1 MRYYLLLL
9 CAALLLTTAFACG
22 GDDESPAAP
31 ATPAPAPNPDDFQA
45 TIDAALARIAATRA
59 FSAAASQLP
68 AATATPAPTMGRPT
82 VGAAGRPSPT
92 PPAATPA
99 PSVDSS
105 SSVYDLTEIRNW
117 EYAGQNAASAVARI
131 RSIGWI
137 VDGLQTVD
145 EFNAA
150 ERLVNI
156 AIDAPDTLDIL
167 LDNHTLSEGLKP
179 LDLPALLSLQRL
191 AQNRPERLAPLT
203 AAGWFRDGLTPAE
216 AAIVAVLYDRS
227 RFESPEFDDIVSDP
241 ESLEVTMGETR
252 NGAGESVPIAVIRSR
267 DDDDGDV
274 PAGSPVMATAR
285 MAVPIYEEMFAAP
298 LPTPAIVFHITRD
311 VVGMAAGTN
320 YQTHI
325 TLKPEIDRNEQPDF
339 GRHTVFHEIAHYY
352 LYAEPEWYAEGG
364 AEFAASYA
372 RKATQ
377 GAPIAATNSPCA
389 AAASLS
395 EVERRTPGD
404 RREAQSDADLWR
416 CNYSLGE
423 RLLLSLYR
431 ELGEERFL
439 QGWRALY
446 AELRREPSY
455 PAQRDF
461 SETDLRVAWLRA
473 GGMAGQPALEHI
485 WDQWYRGAA
494 DRAIVAPPDAGPVDT
509 ALPAINGR
517 IDDAYIALQQLGGP
531 VTSFSANEAAGWV
544 YLTLEYSYALSDG
557 PQELELAVVEY
568 YQDGFTYRRRNQT
581 VTLKPEHIGGTQW
594 VSVGPTP
601 PRRWAPG
608 QYWVSVHAG
617 GRKIAEV
624 GFEVTP

>member
-9 CAALLLTTAFACG
+9 CAALLLTTTFACG
-22 GDDESPAAP
+22 GDAESPAAP
-31 ATPAPAPNPDDFQA
+31 ATPAANPDDFQA

-59 FSAAASQLP
+59 FSAAATQLP
-68 AATATPAPTMGRPT
+68 AATATPTMDRPAA
-82 VGAAGRPSPT
+82 GAAVQPSPSPT
-92 PPAATPA
+92 PPTATPA
-99 PSVDSS
+99 PAVDSS
-105 SSVYDLTEIRNW
+105 SSVYDLAEIRNW

-203 AAGWFRDGLTPAE
+203 AAGWFRDGLTPEE

-227 RFESPEFDDIVSDP
+227 RFESPEFDDIVSNP
-241 ESLEVTMGETR
+241 ESLEVTMGEAR
-252 NGAGESVPIAVIRSR
+252 NGAGESVPIAVIRS
-267 DDDDGDV
+267 GGV
-274 PAGSPVMATAR
+274 PAGSPVMTTAR
-285 MAVPIYEEMFAAP
+285 MAVAIYEEMFAAP
-298 LPTPAIVFHITRD
+298 LPTPAMVFHITPY
-311 VVGMAAGTN
+311 VAGTAAGTN

-325 TLKPEIDRNEQPDF
+325 TLKPEIDHNEQPDF
-339 GRHTVFHEIAHYY
+339 GSHTVFHEIAHYY

-377 GAPIAATNSPCA
+377 GAPIAATNSPCS
-389 AAASLS
+389 AASTLS
-395 EVERRTPGD
+395 EVERRIPDD
-404 RREAQSDADLWR
+404 RPEAQADADLWR

-446 AELRREPSY
+446 AELRQEPSY

-485 WDQWYRGAA
+485 WDQWYRGSA
-494 DRAIVAPPDAGPVDT
+494 DRAIVAPPDAGPVDA

-531 VTSFSANEAAGWV
+531 VSSFSAGEAAGWI
-544 YLTLEYSYALSDG
+544 YLTLEYSYALSG
-557 PQELELAVVEY
+557 SPQELELEVVEY
-568 YQDGFTYRRRNQT
+568 YQDGFTYRRRSQT
-581 VTLKPEHIGGTQW
+581 ITVKPEHIGGTQW

-617 GRKIAEV
+617 GRKVAEV

>member
-31 ATPAPAPNPDDFQA
+31 ATPAAANPDDFQA

-59 FSAAASQLP
+59 FSAAAARSP

-105 SSVYDLTEIRNW
+105 SSVYDLAEIRNW

-203 AAGWFRDGLTPAE
+203 AAGWFRDGLTSDE

-241 ESLEVTMGETR
+241 ESLEVTMGEAR
-252 NGAGESVPIAVIRSR
+252 NGAGESVPIAVIRS
-267 DDDDGDV
+267 GAV
-274 PAGSPVMATAR
+274 PAGSPVMTTAR

-298 LPTPAIVFHITRD
+298 LPTPAIVFHITD
-311 VVGMAAGTN
+311 YVAGTAAGTN

-446 AELRREPSY
+446 AELLREPSY

-494 DRAIVAPPDAGPVDT
+494 DRAVVAPPDAGPVDT

-517 IDDAYIALQQLGGP
+517 IDNAYIALQQLGGP
-531 VTSFSANEAAGWV
+531 VSSFSAGEAAGWI
-544 YLTLEYSYALSDG
+544 YLTLEYSYALSGG

-617 GRKIAEV
+617 GRKVAEV

>member
-9 CAALLLTTAFACG
+9 CATLLLTTAFACG
-22 GDDESPAAP
+22 GDDEPPAA
-31 ATPAPAPNPDDFQA
+31 ATPAPAANPDDFQA
-45 TIDAALARIAATRA
+45 TIDAALARIAATKA
-59 FSAAASQLP
+59 FSGAATQLP
-68 AATATPAPTMGRPT
+68 AATPTPTMGRPT
-82 VGAAGRPSPT
+82 VDAAGRPAPT

-105 SSVYDLTEIRNW
+105 SSVYDLAEIRNW

-203 AAGWFRDGLTPAE
+203 AAGWFRDGLTPDE

-241 ESLEVTMGETR
+241 ESLEVTMGEAR
-252 NGAGESVPIAVIRSR
+252 NGAGESVPIAVIRS
-267 DDDDGDV
+267 GGV
-274 PAGSPVMATAR
+274 PAGSPVLATAR
-285 MAVPIYEEMFAAP
+285 MAVPVYEEMFAAP
-298 LPTPAIVFHITRD
+298 LPTPAIVFHITPY
-311 VVGMAAGTN
+311 VAGTLAGTN

-325 TLKPEIDRNEQPDF
+325 TLKPEIDRNEQPDS
-339 GRHTVFHEIAHYY
+339 GGHLVFHEIAHYY

-395 EVERRTPGD
+395 EVERRTPDD

-431 ELGEERFL
+431 ELREERFL

-485 WDQWYRGAA
+485 WDQWYRGSA
-494 DRAIVAPPDAGPVDT
+494 DRAIATPPDTEPVDA

-531 VTSFSANEAAGWV
+531 VSSFSANEVAGWV

-617 GRKIAEV
+617 GRKVAEV

>member
-31 ATPAPAPNPDDFQA
+31 ATPAAAANPDDFQA

-82 VGAAGRPSPT
+82 VDAAGRPSPT

-105 SSVYDLTEIRNW
+105 QSVYDLAEIRNW

-167 LDNHTLSEGLKP
+167 LDNHTLSEGLTP

-203 AAGWFRDGLTPAE
+203 AAGWFRDGLTPEE

-241 ESLEVTMGETR
+241 ESLAVTMGETR
-252 NGAGESVPIAVIRSR
+252 NGAGESVPIAVIRS
-267 DDDDGDV
+267 GAV

-298 LPTPAIVFHITRD
+298 LPTPAIVFHITD
-311 VVGMAAGTN
+311 YVAGTAAGTN

-372 RKATQ
+372 RKAAQ

-395 EVERRTPGD
+395 EVERRTPDD

-446 AELRREPSY
+446 AEPRREPSY

-485 WDQWYRGAA
+485 WDQWYRGSA
-494 DRAIVAPPDAGPVDT
+494 DRAIVAPPDTGPVDT

-517 IDDAYIALQQLGGP
+517 VDDAYIALQQLGGP
-531 VTSFSANEAAGWV
+531 VSSFSAGEAAGWI
-544 YLTLEYSYALSDG
+544 YLTLEYSYALSGG

-601 PRRWAPG
+601 PHRWAPG
-608 QYWVSVHAG
+608 QYWVSVHAD

>member
-22 GDDESPAAP
+22 GDAESPVAP
-31 ATPAPAPNPDDFQA
+31 ATTPANPDDFQA
-45 TIDAALARIAATRA
+45 TIDAALARIAATKA
-59 FSAAASQLP
+59 FSGAATQLP
-68 AATATPAPTMGRPT
+68 AAAPTPTMGRPT
-82 VGAAGRPSPT
+82 AGAAARPSPT

-105 SSVYDLTEIRNW
+105 QSVYDLAEIRNW

-179 LDLPALLSLQRL
+179 LDLPALLSLQRM
-191 AQNRPERLAPLT
+191 AQNRPERLAQLT

-241 ESLEVTMGETR
+241 DSLEVTMGEAL
-252 NGAGESVPIAVIRSR
+252 NGAGESVPIAVIRS
-267 DDDDGDV
+267 GDV

-298 LPTPAIVFHITRD
+298 LPTPAIVFHITPY
-311 VVGMAAGTN
+311 VAGTAAGTN

-395 EVERRTPGD
+395 EVERRPPDD
-404 RREAQSDADLWR
+404 RQEAQSDADLWR

-446 AELRREPSY
+446 AELRQEPSY

-485 WDQWYRGAA
+485 WDQWYRGSA
-494 DRAIVAPPDAGPVDT
+494 DRAIVAPPDTGPVDA

-531 VTSFSANEAAGWV
+531 VSSFSAGEAAGWI

-581 VTLKPEHIGGTQW
+581 ITVTPEHIGGTQW
-594 VSVGPTP
+594 LSVGPSAG
-601 PRRWAPG
+601 RRWAPG
-608 QYWVSVHAG
+608 QYWVYVHAG

>member
-22 GDDESPAAP
+22 GDDESPVAPAAP
-31 ATPAPAPNPDDFQA
+31 AANPDDFQA
-45 TIDAALARIAATRA
+45 TIDAALARIAATKA
-59 FSAAASQLP
+59 FSGAATQLP
-68 AATATPAPTMGRPT
+68 AATPTPTMGRPT
-82 VGAAGRPSPT
+82 AGAAARPSPT

-105 SSVYDLTEIRNW
+105 SSVYDLAEIRNW

-203 AAGWFRDGLTPAE
+203 AAGWFRDGLTPE
-216 AAIVAVLYDRS
+216 EEAIVAVLYDRS

-241 ESLEVTMGETR
+241 ESLEVTMGEAR
-252 NGAGESVPIAVIRSR
+252 NGAGESVPIAVIRS
-267 DDDDGDV
+267 GAV
-274 PAGSPVMATAR
+274 PAGSPVMTTAR

-339 GRHTVFHEIAHYY
+339 SRHTVFHEIAHYY

-372 RKATQ
+372 RKATS

-395 EVERRTPGD
+395 EVERRTPDD
-404 RREAQSDADLWR
+404 RQEAQSDADLWR

-446 AELRREPSY
+446 AELLQEPSY

-494 DRAIVAPPDAGPVDT
+494 DRAIVAPAG
-509 ALPAINGR
+509 
-517 IDDAYIALQQLGGP
+517 
-531 VTSFSANEAAGWV
+531 
-544 YLTLEYSYALSDG
+544 
-557 PQELELAVVEY
+557 
-568 YQDGFTYRRRNQT
+568 RR
-581 VTLKPEHIGGTQW
+581 PC
-594 VSVGPTP
+594 
-601 PRRWAPG
+601 
-608 QYWVSVHAG
+608 
-617 GRKIAEV
+617 
-624 GFEVTP
+624 

>member
-22 GDDESPAAP
+22 GDAESPAPP
-31 ATPAPAPNPDDFQA
+31 ATPASNPDDFQA

-59 FSAAASQLP
+59 FSQAAAQLP
-68 AATATPAPTMGRPT
+68 AATAAPTMGRP
-82 VGAAGRPSPT
+82 AADAAIRPSPSPT
-92 PPAATPA
+92 PPMATPA
-99 PSVDSS
+99 LTVDSS
-105 SSVYDLTEIRNW
+105 PQVYDLSKIRNW

-167 LDNHTLSEGLKP
+167 LDNHTLSEGPKP

-191 AQNRPERLAPLT
+191 AQNRPERLAQLT
-203 AAGWFRDGLTPAE
+203 AAGWFRDGLTPEE

-241 ESLEVTMGETR
+241 ESLEVTMGEAR
-252 NGAGESVPIAVIRSR
+252 NGAGESVPIAIIRS
-267 DDDDGDV
+267 GGV

-298 LPTPAIVFHITRD
+298 LPTPAIVFHITPY
-311 VVGMAAGTN
+311 VAGTAAGAN

-339 GRHTVFHEIAHYY
+339 SRHAVFHEIAHYY

-372 RKATQ
+372 RKVTQ
-377 GAPIAATNSPCA
+377 GAPITATNSPCA

-395 EVERRTPGD
+395 EVERRTPDD
-404 RREAQSDADLWR
+404 RPEAQADADLWR

-446 AELRREPSY
+446 AELRQEPSY

-485 WDQWYRGAA
+485 WDQWYRGSA
-494 DRAIVAPPDAGPVDT
+494 DRAIVAPPDAGPVDA

-531 VTSFSANEAAGWV
+531 VSSFSASEVAGWV
-544 YLTLEYSYALSDG
+544 YLTLEYSYALSG
-557 PQELELAVVEY
+557 SPQELELAVVEY

-581 VTLKPEHIGGTQW
+581 ITLKPEHIGGTQW

-617 GRKIAEV
+617 GRKVAEV

>member
-22 GDDESPAAP
+22 DDDESPAAP
-31 ATPAPAPNPDDFQA
+31 ATPSAANPDDFQA

-82 VGAAGRPSPT
+82 VDAAGRPSPT

-179 LDLPALLSLQRL
+179 LDLPALLSLQRM

-227 RFESPEFDDIVSDP
+227 RFESPEFDDIVSNP
-241 ESLEVTMGETR
+241 ESLAVTMGETR
-252 NGAGESVPIAVIRSR
+252 NGAGESVPIAVIRS
-267 DDDDGDV
+267 GDV

-298 LPTPAIVFHITRD
+298 LPTPAIVFHITPY
-311 VVGMAAGTN
+311 VAGTAAGTN

-446 AELRREPSY
+446 SELRREPSY

-494 DRAIVAPPDAGPVDT
+494 ERAIVAPPDAGPVDT

-531 VTSFSANEAAGWV
+531 VSSFSAGEAAGWI

-608 QYWVSVHAG
+608 QYWVSVHAD

>member
-22 GDDESPAAP
+22 GDDESPVAP
-31 ATPAPAPNPDDFQA
+31 ATPAANLDDFQA

-59 FSAAASQLP
+59 FSAAAAQLP
-68 AATATPAPTMGRPT
+68 AATATPMPTMGSPT

-167 LDNHTLSEGLKP
+167 LDNHTLSEGLTP

-203 AAGWFRDGLTPAE
+203 AAGWFRDGLTSDE

-241 ESLEVTMGETR
+241 ESLAVTMGEAR
-252 NGAGESVPIAVIRSR
+252 NGAGESVPIAVIRS
-267 DDDDGDV
+267 GAV
-274 PAGSPVMATAR
+274 PAGSPVMTTAR

-298 LPTPAIVFHITRD
+298 LPTPAIVFHITD
-311 VVGMAAGTN
+311 YVAGTAAGTN

-339 GRHTVFHEIAHYY
+339 GRHAVFHEIAHYY

-395 EVERRTPGD
+395 EVERRSPD
-404 RREAQSDADLWR
+404 CRQEAQTQADADLCR

-446 AELRREPSY
+446 AELLQEPSY

-485 WDQWYRGAA
+485 WDQWYRGSA
-494 DRAIVAPPDAGPVDT
+494 DRPIVAPPDTGPVDA

-531 VTSFSANEAAGWV
+531 VSSFSAGEAAGWI

-608 QYWVSVHAG
+608 QYWVYVHAG
-617 GRKIAEV
+617 GRKVAEV
-624 GFEVTP
+624 SFEVTP

>member
-22 GDDESPAAP
+22 GDAESPAPPTTP
-31 ATPAPAPNPDDFQA
+31 ATNPNDFQA

-59 FSAAASQLP
+59 FSAAATQLP
-68 AATATPAPTMGRPT
+68 PATATPALTMGRPT
-82 VGAAGRPSPT
+82 VDAAGRPSPT
-92 PPAATPA
+92 PPTATPA

-105 SSVYDLTEIRNW
+105 PSVYDLAEIRNW

-167 LDNHTLSEGLKP
+167 LDNHTLSEGLTP

-191 AQNRPERLAPLT
+191 AQNRPERLAPLN
-203 AAGWFRDGLTPAE
+203 AAGWFRDGLTSDE

-241 ESLEVTMGETR
+241 ESLAVTMGEAR
-252 NGAGESVPIAVIRSR
+252 NGAGESVPIAVIRS
-267 DDDDGDV
+267 GAV

-285 MAVPIYEEMFAAP
+285 MSVPIYEEMFAAP
-298 LPTPAIVFHITRD
+298 LPTPAIVFHITD
-311 VVGMAAGTN
+311 YVDGTAAGTN

-372 RKATQ
+372 RKVTQ

-395 EVERRTPGD
+395 EVERRTPND

-431 ELGEERFL
+431 ELGKERFL

-446 AELRREPSY
+446 AELRQEPSY

-531 VTSFSANEAAGWV
+531 VSSFSAGEAAGWI
-544 YLTLEYSYALSDG
+544 YLTLEYSYALSGG

>member
-22 GDDESPAAP
+22 GDDESPPAA

-45 TIDAALARIAATRA
+45 TIDAALARIAATKA
-59 FSAAASQLP
+59 FSGAATQLP
-68 AATATPAPTMGRPT
+68 AAAPTPTMGRPT
-82 VGAAGRPSPT
+82 AGAAARPSPT

-105 SSVYDLTEIRNW
+105 SSVYDLAEIRNW

-167 LDNHTLSEGLKP
+167 LDSHTLSEGLKP

-203 AAGWFRDGLTPAE
+203 AAGWFRDGLTPEE

-227 RFESPEFDDIVSDP
+227 RLESPEFDKIVGNP
-241 ESLEVTMGETR
+241 ATLKVTMGEAR
-252 NGAGESVPIAVIRSR
+252 NGAGESVPIAIIRSR

-298 LPTPAIVFHITRD
+298 LPTPAIVFHITD
-311 VVGMAAGTN
+311 YVAGTAAGTN

-395 EVERRTPGD
+395 EVERRTPDD

-439 QGWRALY
+439 RGWRALY
-446 AELRREPSY
+446 AELRQEPSY

-494 DRAIVAPPDAGPVDT
+494 DRAIVAPPDAGSVDT

-531 VTSFSANEAAGWV
+531 VSSFSANEVAGWV